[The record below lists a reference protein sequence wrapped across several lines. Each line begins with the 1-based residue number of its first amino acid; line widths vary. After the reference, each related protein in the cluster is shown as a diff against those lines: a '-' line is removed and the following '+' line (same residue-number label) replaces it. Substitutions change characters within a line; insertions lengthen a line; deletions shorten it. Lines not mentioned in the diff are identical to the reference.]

1 MPLIADTPP
10 REVIAHSERGRA
22 IVARRIGSARAPRKV
37 LVVGAIHGNERA
49 GVPVLRALRSA
60 RVPRGVQIVLVD
72 SVNPDGGASNTRQ
85 NARGVDL
92 NRNWPVGWA
101 GGGRAFD
108 TYFPGAAPVSEPES
122 RELAA
127 YIGRLR
133 PRVTLYYHQHKR
145 LVDQSGGDP
154 FLERLY
160 SRASGLPYRRLAPLP
175 GAATRWQNRT
185 FRGDTAFVVELPAG
199 ALSRAGVARHRGA
212 VMSLARAVAPPPVRS
227 TPIPYGAERRAQM
240 RAYARRHYG
249 IDSDVL
255 RPKVI
260 VEHYTASNSFQAAFQ
275 TFVRNQRDVELGEL
289 PGVCAHYLIDRD
301 GTIHRLVRET
311 LMCRHTVG
319 LNWAAIGIEHVG
331 TSDRQVLGN
340 ARQRKAS
347 LALTRSLQGR
357 YGIATKNVIGHA
369 ESLSSPFHREHVAR
383 LRRQTH
389 GDFRRSSMDGYR
401 AALGRL
407 PAPRTLR

>member
-1 MPLIADTPP
+1 MPLAADMPP

-22 IVARRIGSARAPRKV
+22 IVARRIGSARAARTI

-60 RVPRGVQIVLVD
+60 TPPRGVRIVLVD
-72 SVNPDGGASNTRQ
+72 SVNPDGDARNARQ

-92 NRNWPVGWA
+92 NRNWPVGWR

-108 TYFPGAAPVSEPES
+108 TYFPGAGPLSEPES
-122 RELAA
+122 RGLST
-127 YIGRLR
+127 YIAKLR
-133 PRVTLYYHQHKR
+133 PRVTLYYHQHMR
-145 LVDQSGGDP
+145 LVDRSGGDP
-154 FLERLY
+154 FLTRLY
-160 SRASGLPYRRLAPLP
+160 ARAGRLPWRGIDPLP
-175 GAATRWQNRT
+175 GTATRWQNTT

-199 ALSRAGVARHRGA
+199 RLSRAGVRRHRGA
-212 VMSLARAVAPPPVRS
+212 VLSLARAVAPPRVRS
-227 TPIPYGAERRAQM
+227 TPIPYGAGRRAQM

-255 RPKVI
+255 KPKVI
-260 VEHYTASNSFQAAFQ
+260 VEHFTASNSFQSAFQ
-275 TFVRNQRDVELGEL
+275 TFARNQRDAELGEL

-301 GTIHRLVRET
+301 GTVHRLVRDT

-319 LNWAAIGIEHVG
+319 LNHVATGIEHVG
-331 TSDRQVLGN
+331 TSDGQVLGN
-340 ARQRKAS
+340 ARQRRAS
-347 LALTRSLQGR
+347 LRLTRSLQGR
-357 YGIATKNVIGHA
+357 YRIATKNVIGHA
-369 ESLSSPFHREHVAR
+369 ESLSSPLHREKVAR

-389 GDFRRSSMDGYR
+389 GDFRRASMNRYR

-407 PAPRTLR
+407 PAPRSLR